1 VTVAEDAIKHHADED
16 DVAEAVRD
24 YTRTHVLAILETKGL
39 SDAPELETC
48 GRCGERT
55 IHPDVAASYAI
66 DRRDR
71 NRVCAACSAVA
82 DVLKIMV
89 PRFEHDVGGEG
100 EGGG

>member
-1 VTVAEDAIKHHADED
+1 MADDATKPHADED

-24 YTRTHVLAILETKGL
+24 FTRTHVVEILEGKGL
-39 SDAPELETC
+39 ADSPALEKC

-55 IHPDVAASYAI
+55 MHPDVPASFAI

-71 NRVCAACSAVA
+71 TRVCAACSAVA
-82 DVLKIMV
+82 DVMKIML
-89 PRFEHDVGGEG
+89 PRFEIDVGGEG